1 MASLLK
7 TMLNGSGS
15 GKDGMRR
22 TGSFDDLSMGA
33 GRDAEE
39 EYSREHPEGP
49 TSPKSP
55 TSKFGTS
62 PGTKSNVW
70 QNTFNPGKNYNP
82 NYKSVGNQYYDHVP
96 DKIGET
102 TVWDHV
108 VKGERMKIF
117 HSFDKDNDGFI
128 SAKDLELSMGR
139 GADVKQMIAAA
150 DKNGDG
156 KIDYGEFVEM
166 LRNSA

>member
-1 MASLLK
+1 
-7 TMLNGSGS
+7 MLGGSGS

-39 EYSREHPEGP
+39 EFSREHPPESP
-49 TSPKSP
+49 ISPKSS
-55 TSKFGTS
+55 SKFGTS
-62 PGTKSNVW
+62 PSTRSNVW

-82 NYKSVGNQYYDHVP
+82 NYNPKSVGNQYYDHVP

-117 HSFDKDNDGFI
+117 HQFDKDNDGFI

-156 KIDYGEFVEM
+156 KIDYQEFVEM